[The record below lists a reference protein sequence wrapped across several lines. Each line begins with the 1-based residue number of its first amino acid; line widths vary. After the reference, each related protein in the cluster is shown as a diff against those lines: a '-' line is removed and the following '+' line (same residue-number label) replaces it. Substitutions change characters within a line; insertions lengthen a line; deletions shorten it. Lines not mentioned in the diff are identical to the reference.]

1 MTKEERERMEK
12 LEAFAKR
19 YAYCPCCEGVTECL
33 PGCTNAKALREVRDF
48 TTLEIFESAREAL
61 Q

>member
-1 MTKEERERMEK
+1 MNKEERERMEK

-19 YAYCPCCEGVTECL
+19 YAYCPCCEGVKECL
-33 PGCTNAKALREVRDF
+33 PGCTNVKALKGVRDY
-48 TTLEIFESAREAL
+48 TTLEIFAAAREAL